1 MTTTTQETVRGGG
14 IGGAVASE
22 WTKLWSVRA
31 TWWCL
36 SSGLLM
42 MLFYSGISGISQRA
56 GENRHEGAHSMVAG
70 GAIYLT
76 EFFVIAVATLFV
88 TSEYANGGIRSTLQW
103 VPVRHHVPAAK
114 AAVLVPVLF
123 GYGVVV
129 ALVGMGLA
137 GLLMGSHGL
146 PTTFGTGLLTAVGMG
161 AYFAL
166 LGVLCLGIGFALRS
180 AAGTIVTVMVLL
192 LPLPMLLS
200 SYVSPGMM
208 HYFPAFAGLNAM
220 TAPGEENP
228 LLGGLPPYSAWV
240 GVLICL
246 LWAGAG
252 LLVGTAVLKRRDA

>member
-1 MTTTTQETVRGGG
+1 MTTTEAVRGGG
-14 IGGAVASE
+14 ISGAVASE

-36 SSGLLM
+36 SGGLLM
-42 MLFYSGISGISQRA
+42 MLLYSGISGLSQRV
-56 GENRHEGAHSMVAG
+56 GDSRPEGAHSMAAA

-114 AAVLVPVLF
+114 TAVLVPVLF

-129 ALVGMGLA
+129 ALAGMGVS

-146 PTTFGTGLLTAVGMG
+146 PTSFTTALLTAAGMG

-180 AAGTIVTVMVLL
+180 AVGTVVTVMVLL
-192 LPLPMLLS
+192 LPLPLLLS
-200 SYVSPGMM
+200 SYVSQGIMN
-208 HYFPAFAGLNAM
+208 YFPAFGGLNAM
-220 TAPGEENP
+220 TAPGTENP
-228 LLGGLPPYSAWV
+228 LFGGPPPYSAWV
-240 GVLICL
+240 GVVICL
-246 LWAGAG
+246 LWAVAG
-252 LLVGTAVLKRRDA
+252 LLAGTAVLKRRDA